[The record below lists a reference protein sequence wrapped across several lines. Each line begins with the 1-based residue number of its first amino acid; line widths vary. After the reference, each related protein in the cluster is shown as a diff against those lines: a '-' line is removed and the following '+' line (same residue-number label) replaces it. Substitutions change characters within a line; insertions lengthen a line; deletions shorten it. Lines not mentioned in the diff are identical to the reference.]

1 MTVKHIINIQK
12 VCIENQRY
20 ITIVNP
26 KNIVP
31 KRITKV
37 RNEVPGNIKDTSSV
51 ISKCPSSLQ
60 NPESKVMQT
69 QKQSPL

>member
-1 MTVKHIINIQK
+1 M
-12 VCIENQRY
+12 Y
-20 ITIVNP
+20 ITTVNP
-26 KNIVP
+26 RNIVP

-51 ISKCPSSLQ
+51 ISKFPSSLQ
-60 NPESKVMQT
+60 NPESMVMQT